1 MNNQFD
7 EFTKRPTRP
16 VMLKLGLLALLAALL
31 PVIFAQDSP
40 DRSPGRIEVSGN
52 FDWSIVPA
60 PLAPPFVMVG
70 TDGEFYIRHLPLVGK
85 ITLTG
90 RSVSIEGK
98 ISADFN
104 GELDATFTGP
114 VWAPVTITGTVD
126 GKKVVLFEGNAT
138 GDTVGLVSIGDMK
151 LNGRGPYKGST
162 LEIQFIEIGPG
173 NSDIYSFQGALI
185 PGPAH

>member
-1 MNNQFD
+1 MNTKLD
-7 EFTKRPTRP
+7 EPTRKP
-16 VMLKLGLLALLAALL
+16 ARTARLKLGLLALLASLL
-31 PVIFAQDSP
+31 PVIVAQDAP
-40 DRSPGRIEVSGN
+40 DRSPGRVEVIGN

-60 PLAPPFVMVG
+60 NLVPPFVMIG
-70 TDGEFYIRHLPLVGK
+70 TDGEFYIRHLPLVGR

-104 GELDATFTGP
+104 GELDATFSGP

-126 GKKVVLFEGNAT
+126 GKKVLLYEGNAT
-138 GDTVGLVSIGDMK
+138 GDTVGLVSTGTVK
-151 LNGRGPYKGST
+151 LNGHGPYEGTK
-162 LEIQFIEIGPG
+162 LEMEFTETGPG
-173 NSDIYSFQGALI
+173 NTDIYSFTGALI

>member
-1 MNNQFD
+1 MNIQFS
-7 EFTKRPTRP
+7 EFTKRPARSVT
-16 VMLKLGLLALLAALL
+16 LKLGLFALLAALL

-40 DRSPGRIEVSGN
+40 DRSPGRVEVTGN

-60 PLAPPFVMVG
+60 NLIPPFVLVG
-70 TDGEFYIRHLPLVGK
+70 TDGEFYVRHLPLVGK

-114 VWAPVTITGTVD
+114 VWAAVTITGTVD
-126 GKKVVLFEGNAT
+126 GKKVLLFEGNAT
-138 GDTVGLVSIGDMK
+138 GDTVALVSTGKIT
-151 LNGRGPYKGST
+151 LNGRGPYEGSK
-162 LEIQFIEIGPG
+162 LEMEFTENGPG
-173 NSDIYSFQGALI
+173 NTDTYSFTGALI
-185 PGPAH
+185 PAPAH